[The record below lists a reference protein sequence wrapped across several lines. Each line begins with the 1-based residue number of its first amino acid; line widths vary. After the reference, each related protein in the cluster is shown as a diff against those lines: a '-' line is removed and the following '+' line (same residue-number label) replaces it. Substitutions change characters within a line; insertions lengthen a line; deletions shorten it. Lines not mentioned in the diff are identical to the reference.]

1 MQTQSCSSAVSTHLR
16 QIGKYLFQK
25 TFEQSP
31 HRFGGR
37 LLFRTVFLFLP
48 VIKKGP
54 LDDVFWRTICPSVFL
69 LQMKTFVFANYTCSR
84 SYVFARV
91 CVLWILIFLI
101 CVTESHLHSY
111 MYFSFFSRSARD
123 TLGGRIWLLDSEC
136 KVYASNKV
144 KKLGYT
150 RPSNPAA
157 SYPNTLAQEK
167 KTHATTGT

>member
-16 QIGKYLFQK
+16 QIGQYLFQK

-54 LDDVFWRTICPSVFL
+54 LDDVFWRTICPSVFYCGWKHLFLQITHVVVVMFL
-69 LQMKTFVFANYTCSR
+69 LVFAFCGYW
-84 SYVFARV
+84 F
-91 CVLWILIFLI
+91 
-101 CVTESHLHSY
+101 
-111 MYFSFFSRSARD
+111 FSFVLRNLIYIHICILVFSRSARD